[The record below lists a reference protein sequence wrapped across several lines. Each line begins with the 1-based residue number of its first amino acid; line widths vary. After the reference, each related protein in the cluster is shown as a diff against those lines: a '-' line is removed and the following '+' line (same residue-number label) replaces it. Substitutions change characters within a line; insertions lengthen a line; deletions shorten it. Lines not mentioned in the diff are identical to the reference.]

1 MKKALLSFVL
11 LVNILV
17 FSQDVQEKHPSPVF
31 SITNENGTIKSSDLK
46 GKVVLINFFATWCA
60 PCMEELPLL
69 QKEIWEKYKD
79 NKKFSL
85 LVIGREHS
93 QDEITAFKAKKGFTL
108 PMYSDKTKSVYSLFA
123 KQSIPRNY
131 IVDTNGSVIYASVGF
146 DEAEFKNM
154 LNKLDEL
161 LE

>member
-108 PMYSDKTKSVYSLFA
+108 PMYPDKTKSVYSLFA

>member
-17 FSQDVQEKHPSPVF
+17 FSQDAQEKHPSPVF

-108 PMYSDKTKSVYSLFA
+108 PMYPDKTKSVYSLFA

>member
-17 FSQDVQEKHPSPVF
+17 FSQDVQENHPSPVF

-46 GKVVLINFFATWCA
+46 GKVVLINFFATRCA

-93 QDEITAFKAKKGFTL
+93 QEEVMAFKMKKGFTL
-108 PMYSDKTKSVYSLFA
+108 PMYPDKAKSVYSLFA

-161 LE
+161 LK